1 MSALRMVIHM
11 LLDRLTPR
19 EATRHPEPDMVMDG
33 PIQVQAFASSG
44 EVNGPL
50 EPIYLYLALQASGTI
65 PRGGRVLDFACGPC
79 NQLSMLAKLHP
90 DTEFVGLDLSDT
102 MLDQARRT
110 LDQQGLRNV
119 ELVRGD
125 MRQLDGF
132 ADASFDAVFSTLSLH
147 HLPTAAD
154 LGQATRAVRRVLR
167 PQGGVFIADFGRLK
181 RQATLNFLVRDREAE
196 QSPLFTRDYMNSLRA
211 AFRQQELEQVAAT
224 LGHDI
229 ETHVTALAPFMV
241 ILRRRLDARALHPGL
256 QEAAKHAFEAMSD
269 SHQRDLLAV
278 ANWFRAGGLS
288 MPVSLRR

>member
-1 MSALRMVIHM
+1 MSALRMVMHM

-19 EATRHPEPDMVMDG
+19 EATRHPEPDLVMDA
-33 PIQVQAFASSG
+33 PMQVQAFASSG

-50 EPIYLYLALQASGTI
+50 EPIYLYLALQASSTI

-79 NQLSMLAKLHP
+79 NQLSMLARLHP

-119 ELVRGD
+119 ALVRGD
-125 MRQLDGF
+125 MRQLAGF

-147 HLPTAAD
+147 HLPTVAD
-154 LGQATRAVRRVLR
+154 LEQATQAVRRVLR
-167 PQGGVFIADFGRLK
+167 RNGGVFIADFGRLK
-181 RQATLNFLVRDREAE
+181 RQATLDFLVHDREAE
-196 QSPLFTRDYMNSLRA
+196 QSPLFTQDYMNSLRA
-211 AFRQQELEQVAAT
+211 AFRRQELEQMAAT

-241 ILRRRLDARALHPGL
+241 ILRRCVSTEALRPGL
-256 QEAAKHAFEAMSD
+256 VDTATQAFKAMSD

-278 ANWFRAGGLS
+278 ANWFRAGGLPLP
-288 MPVSLRR
+288 MTLRR